1 MKYLFTLL
9 LLILGLGG
17 SFPIIPAFGE
27 VKNPVAFIGQAVL
40 GATAGAPLSTDSNS
54 QLVSGISN
62 TEVSATAD
70 TTTASTTDGV
80 MNAMTITPVSGNW
93 LVNFS
98 TCVDHSAQSVA
109 VVVSLY
115 VDTTR
120 KLDTVRSPVPRFNGV
135 GANTLTPCLSI
146 NSVVTVNGSQAISV
160 QWKVASGTGTA
171 HQRTLNIVR
180 LL

>member
-1 MKYLFTLL
+1 MKNLLPLFLL
-9 LLILGLGG
+9 FYGTTVI
-17 SFPIIPAFGE
+17 AD
-27 VKNPVAFIGQAVL
+27 VKNPVMFIGEAVL
-40 GATAGAPLSTDSNS
+40 GDTPGAPLSTDANS
-54 QLVSGISN
+54 QLISGISN

-70 TTTASTTDGV
+70 ATTASTTDVV
-80 MNAMTITPVSGNW
+80 MTGMTITPVAGNY

-115 VDTTR
+115 SGGTR

-146 NSVVTVNGSQAISV
+146 NSVVTVNGSQAIAIE
-160 QWKVASGTGTA
+160 WKVASGTGTV

-180 LL
+180 VL